1 MHSGHPGSLGQLP
14 RRLCTIYRPAAW
26 GPRHLGRRSMILA
39 LILAMTCAASSLAG
53 CSPAPGATAVVVNTV
68 PAASPAPSATPTQ
81 TIPPTATATHTA
93 TETGTPSVT
102 PSATETVAPTA
113 TASITFTPSPVPTL
127 TSSPT
132 ASVTAPPQSAT
143 PTITPTRTITPTPS
157 PTLTP
162 TPLFTPTPLPTVT
175 LSDDWM
181 HILLMGVDWGRNLA
195 SQQTD
200 VIIVVGINRATKQVS
215 ILSIP
220 RDLWVYI
227 PTYGWSR
234 INTAHRRGVAAGY
247 PGGGP
252 GLLARTIEIHFGI
265 PIDHWVRI
273 DLEGFAR
280 VVDALGGVEMTVACP
295 INLRYVAPRPGSD
308 DQEEQVLEP
317 GVYHM
322 DGATA
327 LRYVRTRRGSSDFD
341 RARRQHQFLK
351 AMWDQMKSPDIVPK
365 IPGLWSA
372 LSDSY
377 KTNLGLGDVLSLAPV
392 ALELERQ
399 RIRSRYIGRSQTS
412 GWTTAEGWQ
421 VLLPD
426 YERIQQVVAS
436 LYAPPYASD
445 DQAAQEDARVQVRN
459 GTYRHQLAKI
469 GADELRW
476 YGLYVVDTDLADRP
490 DYARTQIV
498 VFNDRPKT
506 VELLA
511 LVLGVTPANIIQ
523 QPDPG
528 QPADIMVILG
538 EDYDPCQ

>member
-1 MHSGHPGSLGQLP
+1 
-14 RRLCTIYRPAAW
+14 
-26 GPRHLGRRSMILA
+26 MILA
-39 LILAMTCAASSLAG
+39 LVLAMTCAASSLVG
-53 CSPAPGATAVVVNTV
+53 CSPAPKATAVVVHTS
-68 PAASPAPSATPTQ
+68 PAASPTHSATPTQ
-81 TIPPTATATHTA
+81 TVPPTPTATRNA
-93 TETGTPSVT
+93 TETSTPSVT
-102 PSATETVAPTA
+102 PSATETAVPTA
-113 TASITFTPSPVPTL
+113 TASVTSTPSPVPTPTPSSTATL
-127 TSSPT
+127 T
-132 ASVTAPPQSAT
+132 VPPQSAT
-143 PTITPTRTITPTPS
+143 PTITPTRTITPTPT

-181 HILLMGVDWGRNLA
+181 HILLMGVDSGRNLA

-200 VIIVVGINRATKQVS
+200 VIIIVAINRATKQVS
-215 ILSIP
+215 MLTVP

-227 PTYGWSR
+227 PWYGWSR
-234 INTAHRRGVAAGY
+234 INTAHRRGFAVGY

-265 PIDHWVRI
+265 PIDHWARL

-295 INLRYVAPRPGSD
+295 INLRYLPPRPGRD
-308 DQEEQVLEP
+308 DQEEQILEP

-351 AMWDQMKSPDIVPK
+351 AMWDQTKSPDILLN
-365 IPGLWSA
+365 IRELWSA

-377 KTNLGLGDVLSLAPV
+377 KTDLSLGDVLSLTPV
-392 ALELERQ
+392 ALELEPQ
-399 RIRSRYIGRSQTS
+399 RIRSRYIGPGQTT

-426 YERIQQVVAS
+426 YERIQQVVAG

-445 DQAAQEDARVQVRN
+445 DQAAQEGARIQVRN
-459 GTYRHQLAKI
+459 GTYRNQLAKI
-469 GADELRW
+469 GSDQLRW
-476 YGLYVVDTDLADRP
+476 YGLNVVDTGLADSP
-490 DYARTQIV
+490 DYTRTQIV

-511 LVLGVTPANIIQ
+511 RVLGVKPADIIQ

-538 EDYDPCQ
+538 EDYDPCN

>member
-1 MHSGHPGSLGQLP
+1 M
-14 RRLCTIYRPAAW
+14 T
-26 GPRHLGRRSMILA
+26 LA
-39 LILAMTCAASSLAG
+39 LILAMTCAAGSLVG
-53 CSPAPGATAVVVNTV
+53 CGPAPGPTAVMVSTV
-68 PAASPAPSATPTQ
+68 PAASPTNSATPTQ
-81 TIPPTATATHTA
+81 TVPPTATATLTA
-93 TETGTPSVT
+93 TGTSTPSLTPSATETVEPTGTPSVT
-102 PSATETVAPTA
+102 P
-113 TASITFTPSPVPTL
+113 TPSPVPTL
-127 TSSPT
+127 TPSST
-132 ASVTAPPQSAT
+132 ATLTAPPQSAT
-143 PTITPTRTITPTPS
+143 PTITPTLTITPTPT

-181 HILLMGVDWGRNLA
+181 HVLLMGVDYGRNLL

-200 VIIVVGINRATKQVS
+200 VIIVLAINRATKQVS
-215 ILSIP
+215 MLSIP

-227 PTYGWSR
+227 PSYGWSR
-234 INTAHRRGVAAGY
+234 INTAHRRGFAAGY

-265 PIDHWVRI
+265 SIDNWARF
-273 DLEGFAR
+273 DLAGFAR

-295 INLRYVAPRPGSD
+295 INLSYRSPRPGTD
-308 DQEEQVLEP
+308 DPEEKILEP

-322 DGATA
+322 DGTTA

-351 AMWDQMKSPDIVPK
+351 AMWDQTKSPDILPK
-365 IPGLWSA
+365 IPELWSA
-372 LSDSY
+372 LSESY
-377 KTNLGLGDVLSLAPV
+377 KTDLSLGDVLSLAPV
-392 ALELERQ
+392 ALELKPQ
-399 RIRSRYIGRSQTS
+399 RIRSRYIGRSHTI

-426 YERIQQVVAS
+426 YEKIQQVVAS

-445 DQAAQEDARVQVRN
+445 DQVAQEGARIQVRN
-459 GTYRHQLAKI
+459 GTYRNQLAKI
-469 GADELRW
+469 GADQLRW
-476 YGLYVVDTDLADRP
+476 HGLNVVDTDLADSP
-490 DYARTQIV
+490 DYAHTQIV

-511 LVLGVTPANIIQ
+511 RVLGVKPADIIQ

-528 QPADIMVILG
+528 QSADIMVILG
-538 EDYDPCQ
+538 EDYDPCN